1 MEHRWLGKR
10 FENDWSV
17 DKIREIQAEIASA
30 VTIPVNVAVE
40 AQHRV
45 LSFKRMEELLR
56 SASLIVLQECG
67 CRSLRR
73 NCDAPL
79 DTCISLNSNAEE
91 SLKSGSGKSKKVTL
105 EEALEALRRSHSAG
119 LVHMAYTFKG
129 REQPDIVCSC
139 CSCCCHTLS
148 GLIRFGLAKHL
159 VACDTLAKT
168 DFSLCTNCG
177 ICVERCQFGAREV
190 VDGRV
195 VHKTEQCFG
204 CGLCVTT
211 CPSGAIELV
220 KKS

>member
-1 MEHRWLGKR
+1 MEHRRLGKR

-17 DKIREIQAEIASA
+17 DEIREIQADISSA

-45 LSFKRMEELLR
+45 LSFKRMEDLLR
-56 SASLIVLQECG
+56 GASLIVLQECG
-67 CRSLRR
+67 CRTIHR

-79 DTCISLNSNAEE
+79 DTCIVLNSHAEE
-91 SLKSGSGKSKKVTL
+91 SLKSGSDKPKKVTL
-105 EEALEALRRSHSAG
+105 EEALEALKRSHEAG

-129 REQPDIVCSC
+129 KEQPDIICSC

-148 GLIRFGLAKHL
+148 GLIRFGLAKHI
-159 VACDTLAKT
+159 VVSDTTAKT
-168 DFSLCTNCG
+168 DASSCTNCG

-190 VDGRV
+190 VDGQV
-195 VHKTEQCFG
+195 IHKTERCFG

-211 CPSGAIELV
+211 CLSKAIRLV
-220 KKS
+220 RKS